1 MPALSQWL
9 DPLSVFDFVAK
20 YLGRQP
26 YARASCAGSATE
38 CCSWDSLDHL
48 LQAEPPDVLVVSESK
63 LLDVPPPRSLSEL
76 RALFQNGIGV
86 AIRAPER
93 TSPLLEVLAREF
105 RLDLPGEQRLIVFAT
120 PARTHGFGWHY
131 DAEDVFVIQTA
142 GDKKYYLRHNTV
154 STPPE
159 RGFQSDFSQYR
170 DETSPLMCCRML
182 PGDLLYVPKGEWHM
196 AIAHEDS
203 LSLSIGVF
211 PEIAEMS
218 RVQRGRSSR
227 LRPA

>member
-9 DPLSVFDFVAK
+9 DPLSVSEFVAT
-20 YLGRQP
+20 YLGREP
-26 YARASCAGSATE
+26 FARASCAASATE
-38 CCSWDSLDHL
+38 CCSWDSLDRL
-48 LQAEPPDVLVVSESK
+48 LQAEPPDVLVVAKSK
-63 LLDVPPPRSLSEL
+63 LLDVPPPRSLSAL
-76 RALFQNGIGV
+76 RSLFQKGIGV

-93 TSPLLEVLAREF
+93 TSPEFEVLAREF
-105 RLDLPGEQRLIVFAT
+105 QRDLPGDQRLIVFAT

-131 DAEDVFVIQTA
+131 DAEDVFVVQTA
-142 GDKKYYLRHNTV
+142 GDKAYYLRDNTV

-170 DETSPLMCCRML
+170 DETSPLLCCRL
-182 PGDLLYVPKGEWHM
+182 LSGDLLYVPKGEWHM
-196 AIAHEDS
+196 AIAQEDS

-218 RVQRGRSSR
+218 RVQRGRSRR